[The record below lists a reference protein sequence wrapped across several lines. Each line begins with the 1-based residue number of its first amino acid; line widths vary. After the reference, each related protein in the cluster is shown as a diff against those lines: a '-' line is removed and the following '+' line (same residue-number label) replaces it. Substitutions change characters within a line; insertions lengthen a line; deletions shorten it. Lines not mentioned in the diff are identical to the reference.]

1 MKKGLWIIG
10 LLVLIAIVRLNPSLA
25 QNSADFYENLLISD
39 EIKTEENAEQAK
51 DTAGKLLD
59 AKPLEIKI
67 DSPLLRSHQEKLQK
81 AKKSQKIK
89 SRNKTLQEAEPAPF
103 GLAWGATYDEV
114 KNDGVTLVAVGQK
127 DYVNN
132 FKATHLPKKVS
143 TFREVILTFGV
154 ENELW
159 RMIAYGNFINDTP
172 SAEKVLEIYN
182 QYYKLLEKKY
192 GNAQQF
198 YTPKVINVDK
208 VTDLGNGKSKTET
221 IQQEQV
227 MGNPNFLKELQ
238 SGEAFLYATFENGK
252 VGAALSVSVDGDGQS
267 YITIEYKNLT
277 IMQAREKNTLDAL

>member
-10 LLVLIAIVRLNPSLA
+10 LLVLTAIVRLNPSLA
-25 QNSADFYENLLISD
+25 QNSTDFYDNLLISD

-81 AKKSQKIK
+81 ARHSQKIK